1 MVSAAVYDTPA
12 AAPTPRI
19 WAIEGLR
26 AWLAWAV
33 VFAHVIQICGLDRS
47 VRGLWVSQFLAT
59 EAVNIFII
67 ISGFVITSV
76 VIQRQESWR
85 RYITRRAFRIFP
97 VYLLLLP
104 IGAATM
110 LLTIPTLEHM
120 NWAADARF
128 KYDDTAIATV
138 ESVNAAP
145 MAHWLPHLLLFQGAI
160 PDSTLPFSQTSFL
173 GPAWSL
179 SLEWQ
184 FYLIAPALIWML
196 RRRFSSIIAVGAI
209 AILAVLSRLEVF
221 GHFNLP
227 SFFPAIGYLFLV
239 GIASRL
245 VFEDLRRTR
254 IYAIAVAIGCLASAA
269 LIQPVFAIAL
279 WLAFL
284 SLLIVADR
292 AQGRIEK
299 AVVTVWRGAF
309 CSKPATALGARS
321 YAVYLVHWPVIQAA
335 AFLLLPLGDFSQWQ
349 AFALIGAAALAATLL
364 LSEVL
369 HRFVERP
376 MIRLGASLAA
386 RAPQRRPL
394 PDRLAEAP

>member
-1 MVSAAVYDTPA
+1 MVSASAFEA
-12 AAPTPRI
+12 QAAPVQRI

-33 VFAHVIQICGLDRS
+33 VLAHVIQLAGLDRT
-47 VRGLWVSQFLAT
+47 VQGLWVTQFLAT

-85 RYITRRAFRIFP
+85 RYIVRRIFRIFP

-104 IGAATM
+104 IGALTM
-110 LLTIPTLEHM
+110 MLIVPTLDHM
-120 NWAADARF
+120 SWASDPRF
-128 KYDDTAIATV
+128 RYDDTARSTL
-138 ESVNAAP
+138 ESVSAAP
-145 MAHWLPHLLLFQGAI
+145 LAHWIPHIFLFQGAI
-160 PDSTLPFSQTSFL
+160 PDSALPFSQTSFL

-196 RRRFSSIIAVGAI
+196 RKRFSSIVAVSAI
-209 AILAVLSRLEVF
+209 ALLAVLSRLDVF

-254 IYAIAVAIGCLASAA
+254 VYAVAVAIGCLASAA
-269 LIQPVFAIAL
+269 LIQPIFAIAL

-284 SLLIVADR
+284 CLLMISDH
-292 AQGRIEK
+292 AQGRIERM
-299 AVVTVWRGAF
+299 AVQIWRAAF
-309 CSKPATALGARS
+309 CSKPSIALGARS
-321 YAVYLVHWPVIQAA
+321 YAVYLVHWPVVQAA
-335 AFLLLPLGDFSQWQ
+335 AFFLLPLGAFSQWE
-349 AFALIGAAALAATLL
+349 AFALVGAATFVSTLL

-369 HRFVERP
+369 HVFVERP
-376 MIRLGASLAA
+376 MIRLGATLAA
-386 RAPQRRPL
+386 RAPGRERSDQ
-394 PDRLAEAP
+394 ASAATQ